1 MGFEMNKID
10 HPIFGVA
17 VGILGTLLGFVT
29 MTVWWSWANGTS
41 TDYFIQNVFLESSL
55 YKDSILTISV
65 LFNVG
70 LFWLCLRSNL
80 EQLAKG
86 ILAVIFVSVPVI
98 IYYQSTTL

>member
-17 VGILGTLLGFVT
+17 VGILGTLLGF
-29 MTVWWSWANGTS
+29 MK
-41 TDYFIQNVFLESSL
+41 SSL

-98 IYYQSTTL
+98 IYYQATTL

>member
-10 HPIFGVA
+10 HPVIGIFAGL
-17 VGILGTLLGFVT
+17 LGTLMGFGT
-29 MTVWWSWANGTS
+29 MTIWWSWANETS
-41 TDYFIQNVFLESSL
+41 MDYFIQDVFWESSL

-70 LFWLCLRSNL
+70 LFWLCLRSNF

-86 ILAVIFVSVPVI
+86 ILAVIFISVPLI
-98 IYYQSTTL
+98 IYYQATAL